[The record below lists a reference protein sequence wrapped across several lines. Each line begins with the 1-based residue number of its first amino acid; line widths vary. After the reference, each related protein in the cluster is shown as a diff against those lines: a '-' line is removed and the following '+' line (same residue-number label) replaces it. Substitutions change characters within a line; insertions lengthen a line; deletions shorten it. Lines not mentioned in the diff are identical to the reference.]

1 MLRSSPD
8 CVRAVMS
15 KRYGA
20 AWKWFAVALVL
31 VTAAGTISCHPSQVS
46 QKMRVVASV
55 FPLADMVRNVGGNLV
70 EVTTLLPPGV
80 DIHTYEPTPNKIK
93 DLARA
98 KLFVE
103 VGAGLEYWAEDIVK
117 SSGNKDIVFVD
128 TSKGVSLLQEV
139 GEGRANPHFWLDV
152 TIAMKQVQDIRDALV
167 QVDPNNKVVYE
178 RNTAIYLV
186 ELKQLE
192 QWIAD
197 SVREFSRKDFASVH
211 PTWDYFA
218 RRYGLNQMAV
228 IEKYQSA
235 EPSPAYIKSVVDAVK
250 TVGVKVIFAEVQFNP
265 QAAQA
270 IADETGAQ
278 VLFLDPQGGETIPGR
293 DSYINMMKGN
303 VNQMALALK

>member
-1 MLRSSPD
+1 MLWSSPD
-8 CVRAVMS
+8 CARVAMS
-15 KRYGA
+15 KQYGP
-20 AWKWFAVALVL
+20 AWKWLAVVLVL
-31 VTAAGTISCHPSQVS
+31 VTAAGMVSCGPTQTS
-46 QKMRVVASV
+46 QKTRVVVSV

-70 EVTTLLPPGV
+70 EVTTLLLPGV
-80 DIHTYEPTPNKIK
+80 DLHTYEPTPNKIK

-103 VGAGLEYWAEDIVK
+103 VGAGLEYWAEDMVK

-128 TSKGVSLLQEV
+128 TSKGVSLLQEE
-139 GEGRANPHFWLDV
+139 EGRANPHFWLDV

-167 QVDPNNKVVYE
+167 QVDPNNKAVYE
-178 RNTAIYLV
+178 RNTENYLA
-186 ELKQLE
+186 ELE
-192 QWIAD
+192 QLDRWIAD
-197 SVREFSRKDFASVH
+197 SVREFSRKDFVSVH

-218 RRYGLNQMAV
+218 RRYGLNQVAV
-228 IEKYQSA
+228 IEEYHSA

-250 TVGVKVIFAEVQFNP
+250 TVGVKALFAEVQFNP

-278 VLFLDPQGGETIPGR
+278 VLLLDSMGGETIPGR
-293 DSYINMMKGN
+293 DSYINMMKNN